1 MVIGYAVSL
10 TFLVIVMHLWWSSVF
25 KGLRVAQNRSFMVI
39 VICVDSE
46 VVVRSL
52 SGGDVV
58 RVEIDPKD
66 SESSCDG

>member
-1 MVIGYAVSL
+1 MVIGYVVSL
-10 TFLVIVMHLWWSSVF
+10 TILVIVMHLLRSSGAS

-52 SGGDVV
+52 SCSDIV
-58 RVEIDPKD
+58 RVAIDP
-66 SESSCDG
+66 

>member
-1 MVIGYAVSL
+1 
-10 TFLVIVMHLWWSSVF
+10 
-25 KGLRVAQNRSFMVI
+25 MVI